1 MIIAMSYGRGYFG
14 IGIAAG
20 KTPENVGT
28 LWRTA
33 HAFGAA
39 FIFTVEHRY
48 PDRYSPTDTTKAD
61 RHVPLY
67 DHLDAEAF
75 LQSLPVGASLI
86 GVEYGEH
93 AAYVPQPLPEF
104 AHPDRAVYLLG
115 AEDRGIPRELQ
126 KECESLIYV
135 PADYCLNVAVTGSM
149 VLYDRTAK
157 VVRRA
162 SSLVRSS

>member
-28 LWRTA
+28 LWR
-33 HAFGAA
+33 
-39 FIFTVEHRY
+39 
-48 PDRYSPTDTTKAD
+48 TDTTKAD

-115 AEDRGIPRELQ
+115 AEDRGIPLELQ